1 MKQILLLLL
10 IPLSLSAQVKGIVL
24 DSISGKPIAYVNIW
38 VETENIGTTS
48 EENGTFLLEIKEEKN
63 LVFSALGFETRIL
76 KSTEIE
82 KVSLYPKVYEMPE
95 VVLEIPKRTK
105 EIEVGN
111 SKKRFYLAE
120 SQIVSWIFAKKIDL
134 DSLDVSL
141 KFLKQIIY
149 FTNSEVQN
157 GKFRIRIFNL
167 DIKGKPLADLLM
179 EEIIVLVKKG
189 KQKSIVDVSKFN
201 IEIPKEGIL
210 VGFES
215 LIIEENKYFQKA
227 RVYKTKKTIE
237 INNYSPH
244 ILYHYSDKEISY
256 ASRINEWTK
265 QLFSMNANRDKK
277 EVLAPAINVI
287 LTN

>member
-189 KQKSIVDVSKFN
+189 KQKNIVDVSKFN

-227 RVYKTKKTIE
+227 RVYKTNKTIK

-244 ILYHYSDKEISY
+244 ILYHYSNKEISY
-256 ASRINEWTK
+256 ASRINKWTK
-265 QLFSMNANRDKK
+265 QLFSMYANRDEK

>member
-1 MKQILLLLL
+1 MKHTLILFL
-10 IPLSLSAQVKGIVL
+10 ISFSLSAQIKGVVK
-24 DSISGKPIAYVNIW
+24 DSISGKPIAFVNIW
-38 VETENIGTTS
+38 VENENIGTTS
-48 EENGTFLLEIKEEKN
+48 EENGSFTLEIKEEKN
-63 LVFSALGFETRIL
+63 IVFSVLGYETKTIKASNFENVL
-76 KSTEIE
+76 L
-82 KVSLYPKVYEMPE
+82 VQKVYEMPE
-95 VVLEIPKRTK
+95 VVLEVPKRTK

-111 SKKRFYLAE
+111 SNNRFYLAE
-120 SQIVSWIFAKKIDL
+120 SQIVPWIFAKKIDL
-134 DSLDVSL
+134 DSLDLSL
-141 KFLKQIIY
+141 KFLKKIIY
-149 FTNSEVQN
+149 FTNSEVQS

-167 DIKGKPLADLLM
+167 DIKGKPLDDLLV

-265 QLFSMNANRDKK
+265 QLFSMYANRDKK

>member
-1 MKQILLLLL
+1 MKHTLILFL
-10 IPLSLSAQVKGIVL
+10 ISFSLSAQIKGVVK
-24 DSISGKPIAYVNIW
+24 DSISGKPIAFVNIW
-38 VETENIGTTS
+38 VENENIGTTS
-48 EENGTFLLEIKEEKN
+48 EENGSFTLEIKEEKN
-63 LVFSALGFETRIL
+63 IVFSVLGYETKTIKASNFENVL
-76 KSTEIE
+76 L
-82 KVSLYPKVYEMPE
+82 VQKVYEMPE
-95 VVLEIPKRTK
+95 VVLEVPKRTK

-111 SKKRFYLAE
+111 SNNRFYLAE
-120 SQIVSWIFAKKIDL
+120 SQIVPWIFAKKIDL
-134 DSLDVSL
+134 DSLDLSL

-149 FTNSEVQN
+149 FTNSEVQS

-167 DIKGKPLADLLM
+167 DIKGKPLDDLLV

-265 QLFSMNANRDKK
+265 QLFSMYANRDKK